1 MSSAITTGGS
11 GWYVSVATQQPA
23 CPCNCSSGGSSQST
37 LKAGLNQ
44 VLAEGDVDALN
55 MNISVNGKVYAVF
68 IEALPV
74 SLQKQNGEC
83 GAPSPNP

>member
-1 MSSAITTGGS
+1 
-11 GWYVSVATQQPA
+11 
-23 CPCNCSSGGSSQST
+23 